1 MVGHKSSLKAL
12 KSELEK
18 VGVASSTQTEF
29 CQGHTTRWGL
39 AWTFLPEL
47 NLEVVPKKKKEK
59 PPMKYVVPMPGNPLC
74 YTVSAV
80 TGKLKMLFTQLQ
92 VQTFNFCYSGSC
104 AAFTVFYCTIHAS
117 SFSFVELINSMK
129 QSP

>member
-12 KSELEK
+12 KSELVK
-18 VGVASSTQTEF
+18 VGVASSTHTEF

-47 NLEVVPKKKKEK
+47 NLELVPKNKKKEK

-80 TGKLKMLFTQLQ
+80 TSKLKMLFTDLQ
-92 VQTFNFCYSGSC
+92 VQPFNLL
-104 AAFTVFYCTIHAS
+104 HW
-117 SFSFVELINSMK
+117 
-129 QSP
+129 